1 MSTYAVSDFSFNI
14 GTTNISQQYVPLV
27 KQDVPWGINSTYIYK
42 APTLANQFNVNN
54 KHLVIENQ
62 CLSGNI
68 VFKTQETGRIIIN
81 DLSVGTIN
89 GLPYSGNGSG
99 VGIGLTANSV
109 NSSHII
115 DGSILGTDISDNTIT
130 NEKLQDDCVTNTKIQ
145 DGAVTES
152 KLSTALLERLD
163 ALEIRKGIITI
174 KNVTLGSQEFNY
186 KLFYNNS
193 SGITQFASYNSL
205 YPTISASHYFIL
217 PTSTTYIRIEIS
229 ININSIDSINIVYGA
244 TIYEMDALAVDFNIT
259 DVNVLIELQ
268 VS

>member
-1 MSTYAVSDFSFNI
+1 MTTYIVNDFSFNI

-54 KHLVIENQ
+54 KHLVIENK

-68 VFKTQETGRIIIN
+68 VFKTKDTGRIIIN

-115 DGSILGTDISDNTIT
+115 DGSILGTDICNNTIT
-130 NEKLQDDCVTNTKIQ
+130 SSKIAN
-145 DGAVTES
+145 GAIVRT
-152 KLSTALLERLD
+152 KLSELTTNLM
-163 ALEIRKGIITI
+163 I
-174 KNVTLGSQEFNY
+174 
-186 KLFYNNS
+186 
-193 SGITQFASYNSL
+193 YNSV
-205 YPTISASHYFIL
+205 
-217 PTSTTYIRIEIS
+217 TSTTTLGYS
-229 ININSIDSINIVYGA
+229 IILNTAGTLSTYFFVMMGGIGIGMTHSVRVCIP
-244 TIYEMDALAVDFNIT
+244 NIT
-259 DVNVLIELQ
+259 TQIGVQIDTDGKNVSANQVYSGAIQVGTFTDNTLFFTLDPDGYDNIQIGFAIEE
-268 VS
+268 SI